1 MNGFTE
7 ERILIEALRQG
18 KEEAYV
24 FLFDCWYDALANYA
38 FRLFKDMEAA
48 SDIVQS
54 LFCKMYENRSSLSI
68 SSSLRAYLYT
78 SIYHLCLN
86 ELQHQKVVASY
97 GDDVRNFFSTEV
109 LQTPEAELNLID
121 QDLEARLHRAI
132 SLLPEKCREVFL
144 CSREDGLSYKEIA
157 EKLDISVKTV
167 EVHISRALSLLR
179 AELGNLL

>member
-24 FLFDCWYDALANYA
+24 FLFDCWYDVLANYA

-54 LFCKMYENRSSLSI
+54 LFCKMYENRSSLSV
-68 SSSLRAYLYT
+68 SSSLKAYLYT

-86 ELQHQKVVASY
+86 ELQHQKVVAGYSA
-97 GDDVRNFFSTEV
+97 DVRSFS
-109 LQTPEAELNLID
+109 PRRSC
-121 QDLEARLHRAI
+121 RLR
-132 SLLPEKCREVFL
+132 R
-144 CSREDGLSYKEIA
+144 R
-157 EKLDISVKTV
+157 
-167 EVHISRALSLLR
+167 
-179 AELGNLL
+179 N